1 MKLKT
6 MIMRTIFIPVFL
18 LLSITLLKSQN
29 VGIGNTD
36 PKARLDISGDLILKS
51 ADLTLADGNTLDLD
65 VNTNKYNH
73 YKLIGPTGNFQIGG
87 ITAAEHDR
95 IITLYNRCGHSL
107 EVYNDDATAIDS
119 NRILT
124 GTGGT
129 FAVYPGG
136 SVTLKYDDTINKWE
150 ITASH
155 YNSLDNFGSGNWSLN
170 GNDIYNGNVGNVG
183 INTATPMTSLQVNG
197 NLSLVSDTVIAPC
210 FTLIPPSMNNDIL
223 IDNTLKKKSVFH
235 IVKDTS
241 CTTFLS
247 PEFIGLIGGTDGQI
261 VTIFTHMNY
270 TQVKHLQG
278 LSFNPTALDSTY
290 MIELFEPN
298 FNGNINE
305 PTQITFNTGGAITL
319 IYDGNRNRWK
329 PINYYGEVKADL
341 AGWYKGPN
349 PNDIY
354 NPNAGNVG
362 IGTGLPT
369 EKLEVYGNIE
379 VSGEIKPNGNAGV
392 NGDVLTSLGN
402 GSMSWLPTSAG
413 WPTNGNDIKN
423 GNSGNVGIGGFPSTD
438 IMFDVSGNGSF
449 YSTPPFSDVNYNSSA
464 LSLYTKNA
472 FPSVAYRFL
481 KLDGQR
487 IQSAGAPN
495 IAVQPTPKDI
505 YLNPLG
511 GNVGIGIESL
521 THRLE
526 VNGTIRSKEV
536 IVEAVNWPD
545 YVFSKEYDL
554 PSLTSIE
561 KYISE
566 HKHLPNIPSAS
577 EVEMNGQL
585 LGETQKKMMEKIEEL
600 TLYIIQLEKR
610 ITQIENK

>member
-6 MIMRTIFIPVFL
+6 IIMRTIFITVFL
-18 LLSITLLKSQN
+18 LLSYSFLKSQN

-36 PKARLDISGDLILKS
+36 PKAKLDVSGDLILKS

-65 VNTNKYNH
+65 INTNKYNH

-87 ITAAEHDR
+87 IVAAEHDR
-95 IITLYNRCGHSL
+95 IITFYNRSGHSL
-107 EVYNDDATAIDS
+107 EVYNDDVNALSS
-119 NRILT
+119 NKILT

-136 SVTLKYDDTINKWE
+136 SVTLKYDNIIGKWE
-150 ITASH
+150 IIASH
-155 YNSLDNFGSGNWSLN
+155 YNSLDNFGSGNWSLS

-183 INTATPMTSLQVNG
+183 IATTTPLTSLHVNG
-197 NLSLVSDTVIAPC
+197 NFSLASDTINSPC
-210 FTLIPPSMNNDIL
+210 NTIIPPSMNNDIL
-223 IDNTLKKKSVFH
+223 IDNTFKKKSMFH

-241 CTTFLS
+241 CSFSLP
-247 PEFIGLIGGTDGQI
+247 PEIMGLIGGTDGQI
-261 VTIFTHMNY
+261 VTIFTHINY

-278 LSFNPTALDSTY
+278 LTFNPTALDSTY

-319 IYDGNRNRWK
+319 IYDGIRNRWK
-329 PINYYGEVKADL
+329 PINYYGEIKNDL

-349 PNDIY
+349 QNDIY

-402 GSMSWLPTSAG
+402 GSMNWLPNAG
-413 WPTNGNDIKN
+413 WPTSGNDIKN
-423 GNSGNVGIGGFPSTD
+423 GNTGNVGIGGFPSSG
-438 IMFDVSGNGSF
+438 IKLDVEGNGEFNGSVI
-449 YSTPPFSDVNYNSSA
+449 SDIEDKGVLA
-464 LSLYTKNA
+464 LYT
-472 FPSVAYRFL
+472 SSGIGLRHL
-481 KLDGQR
+481 TMDGQR
-487 IQSAGAPN
+487 IQSAGGNNVFPYN
-495 IAVQPTPKDI
+495 PTPKNI
-505 YLNPLG
+505 YINPLG

-545 YVFSKEYDL
+545 YVFSKEYEL
-554 PSLTSIE
+554 PSLASIE
-561 KYISE
+561 KFINE
-566 HKHLPNIPSAS
+566 HKHLPNIPSAID
-577 EVEMNGQL
+577 VETNGQF
-585 LGETQKKMMEKIEEL
+585 LGETQRKMMEKIEEL
-600 TLYIIQLEKR
+600 TLYILQL
-610 ITQIENK
+610 NKEVELLKNNQNK